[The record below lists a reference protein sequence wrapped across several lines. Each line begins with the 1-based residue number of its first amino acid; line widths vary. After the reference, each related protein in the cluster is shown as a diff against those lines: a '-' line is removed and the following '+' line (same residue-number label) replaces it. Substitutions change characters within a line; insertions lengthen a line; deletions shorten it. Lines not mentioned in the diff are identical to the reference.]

1 MNKSR
6 IFIFAIFAALAI
18 AVSSCIKDDFTTSSA
33 DVLSFSTDTLSFDTV
48 FTDLGTP
55 TARLLVY
62 NRAKKSINI
71 SSIRFS
77 NPDSE
82 FQMNVDG
89 QSGED
94 FHDIEIRGQDSIYV
108 FVECFIPPTEGNE
121 PYLVEDKI
129 LFETNGVQQAVQVE
143 AYGQNVT
150 RLRGLTLE
158 NDMRLTADRPY
169 VVFDSLVVA
178 PGATL
183 SIDPGVK
190 LLFHDKA
197 SLVINGRIEAVGEPG
212 KMIDMRGDRLDNVLP
227 DVGYDILAG
236 QWEGIR
242 IAPDSYEN
250 RLEYVNMRSTR
261 SGIQIDSCG
270 NLDRSKLLL
279 RNSWLHNS
287 QTNVLRSRYAR
298 VDAYGV
304 CFSEAADAVVSL
316 TGGIHDFV
324 QCTISN
330 YYLFSAISEPM
341 LSLYHINQP
350 EAGSTGEP
358 DPNPTMQAQFG
369 NCIIYGMGSDLNEG
383 DLTGTQVFIRNTL
396 LKSEGT
402 DDDNFISCIWG
413 GDPLFYT
420 VREDYYFNYRVKA
433 DSPAIGAGDPA
444 FVNELTQF
452 DMDGVNRLADGN
464 PTLGAYQYVPQPD
477 DEASRPRPFRRLPRP
492 RR

>member
-1 MNKSR
+1 MKKTR
-6 IFIFAIFAALAI
+6 IIILAI
-18 AVSSCIKDDFTTSSA
+18 VSAFVLALSSCIQDDFTTSSA
-33 DVLSFSTDTLSFDTV
+33 DVLTFSTDTLSFDTV

-77 NPDSE
+77 NPDTE

-89 QSGED
+89 QSGVD
-94 FHDIEIRGQDSIYV
+94 FHDVEIRGQDSIYV
-108 FVECFIPPTEGNE
+108 FVECFIPATEGNE
-121 PYLVEDKI
+121 PYLIEDKI
-129 LFETNGVQQAVQVE
+129 LFETNGVQQVVQVE

-150 RLRGLTLE
+150 RLRGVTLE
-158 NDMRLTADRPY
+158 QDTRLTADRPY

-178 PGATL
+178 SGATL

-197 SLVINGRIEAVGEPG
+197 RLLVNGRIEAVGEPG

-236 QWEGIR
+236 QWEGMR
-242 IAPDSYEN
+242 IAADSYDN
-250 RLEYVNMRSTR
+250 RLEYVNMRSTA
-261 SGIQIDSCG
+261 SGIRIDSCG

-287 QTNVLRSRYAR
+287 QSHVLESRYAR

-304 CFSEAADAVVSL
+304 CFSEAAEAVVSL
-316 TGGIHDFV
+316 TGGVHNFE

-330 YYLFSAISEPM
+330 YYLFSAISEP
-341 LSLYHINQP
+341 LLCLYHIMPP

-358 DPNPTMQAQFG
+358 NPNAPMQAQFD
-369 NCIIYGMGSDLNEG
+369 NCIIYGMGSDMNEG
-383 DLTGTQVFIRNTL
+383 DLTGSQVFVRNTL

-413 GDPLFYT
+413 EDPLFYT
-420 VREDYYFNYRVKA
+420 IREDYYFNYRVKA
-433 DSPAIGAGDPA
+433 DSPAIGAGNPA
-444 FVNELTQF
+444 YVNALTQT

-464 PTLGAYQYVPQPD
+464 PTLGAYQYVPGE
-477 DEASRPRPFRRLPRP
+477 EAEKGWRYMPRP
-492 RR
+492 RSRRR